1 MKTSKRKKKLRLF
14 FFFGNKAAFKSSI
27 SWAVGIPP
35 SFNLPYFMASLSK
48 VPLCYYNL
56 GLTCSNS
63 LKLTC
68 LNVSS
73 RTALN
78 EYGSLTARSA
88 IKKEIEFK
96 ILVITKNFPVDC
108 DFGSIQ
114 AHDES

>member
-1 MKTSKRKKKLRLF
+1 
-14 FFFGNKAAFKSSI
+14 
-27 SWAVGIPP
+27 
-35 SFNLPYFMASLSK
+35 MASLSK

-96 ILVITKNFPVDC
+96 ILVITKNFPVDS
-108 DFGSIQ
+108 DVGSIQ
-114 AHDES
+114 AHDESWIVDSMFFGSSTEGLYPGSSEYSFFHSSISVLIL